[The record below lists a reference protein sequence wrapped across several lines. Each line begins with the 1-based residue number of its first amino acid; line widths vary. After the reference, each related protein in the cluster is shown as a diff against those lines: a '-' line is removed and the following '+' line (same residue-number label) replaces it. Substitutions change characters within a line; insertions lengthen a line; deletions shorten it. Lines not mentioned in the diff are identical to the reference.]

1 MKSFYQ
7 VFIPLVLLSDFVHTF
22 SFLFSSPPYSSS
34 LFQFLLI
41 LYHVCICT
49 AHARGCTHTHTDGK
63 RKKTDKVFHQIMHA
77 INYIHNKFDKKK
89 NYIHNKSP
97 ANLSS
102 TRVCFGLWT
111 SVCIHRHTHTH
122 THTHVCKYIC
132 SYHFHIHVTWFLDL
146 LYSAHSKKSNI
157 RPLLCS
163 MNEVRHTNTIHM
175 T

>member
-1 MKSFYQ
+1 MKCFYQ

-22 SFLFSSPPYSSS
+22 SFLSSSPPYSSS

-49 AHARGCTHTHTDGK
+49 AYARGCAHTQMERGK
-63 RKKTDKVFHQIMHA
+63 RQTRCSIKSCMQSTIFTIKAPQIYQVRGCVLDYEQVFA
-77 INYIHNKFDKKK
+77 
-89 NYIHNKSP
+89 
-97 ANLSS
+97 
-102 TRVCFGLWT
+102 
-111 SVCIHRHTHTH
+111 H

>member
-49 AHARGCTHTHTDGK
+49 VHARGCTHTHTDGK

-89 NYIHNKSP
+89 TIFTIKAQQIYQVQGCVSDYEQVF
-97 ANLSS
+97 AY
-102 TRVCFGLWT
+102 TDT
-111 SVCIHRHTHTH
+111 HTHTH

-132 SYHFHIHVTWFLDL
+132 SYHFHIHVT
-146 LYSAHSKKSNI
+146 
-157 RPLLCS
+157 
-163 MNEVRHTNTIHM
+163 
-175 T
+175 